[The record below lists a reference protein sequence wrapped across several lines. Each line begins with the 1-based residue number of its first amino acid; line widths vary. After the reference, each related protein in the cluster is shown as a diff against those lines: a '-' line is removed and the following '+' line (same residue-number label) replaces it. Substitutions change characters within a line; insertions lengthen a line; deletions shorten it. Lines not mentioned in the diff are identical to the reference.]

1 MTRLS
6 TTRHPRGRR
15 IIGRTLLAATLLTAV
30 AAVPAAAAVA
40 PQRTTAAAARDDVS
54 EAEAQQVSHFY
65 ASYLDAVAAEDG
77 GNLATALRGFYLTPE
92 LRQELRAWE
101 KTNHADGVLRAQ
113 DVPAAFRVTAGD
125 SGSRPRL
132 DARPAH
138 LGFGRP
144 PHVHEPDRAVGAG
157 HREDLRHP
165 RIAPDGPGRPPGGP
179 RRRPR
184 LRPRRARP
192 PL

>member
-15 IIGRTLLAATLLTAV
+15 VIGRTLLAATLLTAV
-30 AAVPAAAAVA
+30 ATVPAAAAVA
-40 PQRTTAAAARDDVS
+40 PQRTTTAAARDDVS

-125 SGSRPRL
+125 SG
-132 DARPAH
+132 
-138 LGFGRP
+138 
-144 PHVHEPDRAVGAG
+144 AG
-157 HREDLRHP
+157 HAWTHVRLTWGSVAHP
-165 RIAPDGPGRPPGGP
+165 TYTNLTVQSELGTGKISGIRG
-179 RRRPR
+179 
-184 LRPRRARP
+184 
-192 PL
+192 